1 MDPMTSA
8 LFAPPLAIAWA
19 VSSTALDGAAE
30 SGDLHVVVP
39 CAQTVLVAAIDGIGH
54 GPEAALA
61 ARIAAAVLAQNAEEP
76 LIPLMQRCH
85 QELRHTRGVVLS
97 MASFDVYRSTMTWLG
112 VGNVEGALFRANR
125 FAAPLRDSLV
135 VRGGVV
141 GYQIPSLRAAE
152 CPVETGDVLVFAT
165 DGVRSDFASYSPL
178 GRDIQETTDAMLAR
192 YGKQTDDALVF
203 AARYLGRLP

>member
-1 MDPMTSA
+1 MTPA
-8 LFAPPLAIAWA
+8 LFAPTLPIAWA
-19 VSSTALDGAAE
+19 VSSAALDGAAE

-61 ARIAAAVLAQNAEEP
+61 ARVAAAVLVQHAEEP

-85 QELRHTRGVVLS
+85 EELRRTRGVVLS
-97 MASFDVYRSTMTWLG
+97 MASFDLRRSTMTWLG

-125 FAAPLRDSLV
+125 FADPPRDSLV

-152 CPVETGDVLVFAT
+152 CPVEAGDVLVFAT

-178 GRDIQETTDAMLAR
+178 GRDIQETTDAMLAC